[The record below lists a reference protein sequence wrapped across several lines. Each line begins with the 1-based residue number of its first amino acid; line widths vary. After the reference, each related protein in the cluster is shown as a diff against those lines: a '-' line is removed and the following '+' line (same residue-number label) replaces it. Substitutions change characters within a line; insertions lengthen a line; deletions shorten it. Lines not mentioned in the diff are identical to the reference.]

1 MDLKKLL
8 GGSAIPMRK
17 EDLGKVIGTSP
28 DTYKEIIRLS
38 FSKDMPACW
47 RAAWMMDYL
56 AELDP
61 SLPEKHIGQIW
72 EKLPDNNPDGV
83 KRSTLR
89 MLCRYDIPDEQQGM
103 ATDLCLDWLIME
115 SIPVAVK
122 AYSMEI
128 MHKITILYPE
138 LKDEVIAIL
147 NDHMHN
153 NSVGFMARARH
164 IIKALEKL

>member
-8 GGSAIPMRK
+8 GGPAIPMRK
-17 EDLGKVIGTSP
+17 ENLGRLIGTSP
-28 DTYKEIIRLS
+28 DTYNDLIQLT

-56 AELDP
+56 AETEP
-61 SLPEKHIGQIW
+61 ALPETYIGQIW
-72 EKLPDNNPDGV
+72 EKLPDNHPDGV

-89 MLCRYDIPDEQQGM
+89 MLCRYNIPEEQQGL

-128 MHKITILYPE
+128 MQKITIIHPE

-147 NDHMHN
+147 QDHMHN
-153 NSVGFMARARH
+153 NSVAFMARARH

>member
-8 GGSAIPMRK
+8 GGAAIPMQK
-17 EDLGKVIGTSP
+17 EDLAQVIGTSP
-28 DTYKEIIRLS
+28 GTYKELIQLT

-56 AELDP
+56 AEVEP
-61 SLPEKHIGQIW
+61 SLPEAHIGRIW
-72 EKLPDNNPDGV
+72 EMLPDKHPDGV

-89 MLCRYDIPDEQQGM
+89 MLCRYNIPEEQQGL

-128 MHKITILYPE
+128 MHKITMVYPE
-138 LKDEVIAIL
+138 LKGEVIAIL
-147 NDHMHN
+147 EDQMDN
-153 NSVGFMARARH
+153 NSVAFMARARH

>member
-1 MDLKKLL
+1 VDLKELL

-28 DTYKEIIRLS
+28 DTYKDLIQLT

-61 SLPEKHIGQIW
+61 ALPEIYIAQIW
-72 EKLPDNNPDGV
+72 EWLPENHPDGV

-89 MLCRYDIPDEQQGM
+89 MLCRYDIPEEQQGM
-103 ATDLCLDWLIME
+103 ATDLCLDWLIKE

-138 LKDEVIAIL
+138 IKDVVIAIL
-147 NDHMHN
+147 QDHMDN
-153 NSVGFMARARH
+153 NTVGFMARARH
-164 IIKALEKL
+164 IIRALEKL